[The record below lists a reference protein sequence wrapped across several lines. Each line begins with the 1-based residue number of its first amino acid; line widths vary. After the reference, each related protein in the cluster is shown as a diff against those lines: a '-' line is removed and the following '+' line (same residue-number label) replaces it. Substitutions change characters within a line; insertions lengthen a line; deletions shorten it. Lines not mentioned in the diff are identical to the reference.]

1 MRVQKLINYN
11 MKIVDVG
18 FVYIYRQTKKKK
30 MKKKRKVKNQVE
42 TSFMISMSVEL
53 VNAGFDH

>member
-1 MRVQKLINYN
+1 